1 MSKKQTLA
9 KFAAILLIAV
19 MIVGCNS
26 LNKMAKQFNS
36 ITYEVTP
43 QVLESKGGIVTF
55 TVKANLPAKF
65 FNKKAGVVIQPTIEY
80 EGGKVLLRPIVLKGE
95 NVSGEGT
102 TITYNNGGSF
112 TYTETFG
119 FTDEMKEAE
128 LVINSI
134 AFLPKKPIEAG
145 ITLEDAR
152 MMIIK
157 KRFLFQLEKVFMI
170 I

>member
-119 FTDEMKEAE
+119 FTDE
-128 LVINSI
+128 
-134 AFLPKKPIEAG
+134 
-145 ITLEDAR
+145 
-152 MMIIK
+152 IIPS
-157 KRFLFQLEKVFMI
+157 RTIL
-170 I
+170 

>member
-65 FNKKAGVVIQPTIEY
+65 FNKKTGVTFNS
-80 EGGKVLLRPIVLKGE
+80 L
-95 NVSGEGT
+95 
-102 TITYNNGGSF
+102 YNKF
-112 TYTETFG
+112 
-119 FTDEMKEAE
+119 K
-128 LVINSI
+128 LI
-134 AFLPKKPIEAG
+134 
-145 ITLEDAR
+145 
-152 MMIIK
+152 
-157 KRFLFQLEKVFMI
+157 
-170 I
+170 